1 MTFRQAGQD
10 ELGTPRYNGQNVGPQ
25 WCPLQR
31 GSTVYVHDE
40 RTGEASIGLGKMGGM
55 EVKDG
60 GEVVGNALQKWL
72 C

>member
-1 MTFRQAGQD
+1 M
-10 ELGTPRYNGQNVGPQ
+10 L
-25 WCPLQR
+25 
-31 GSTVYVHDE
+31 DE